1 MFFGAVLSL
10 NVVQAS
16 YWTDPKVNGA
26 TGSQGKWPET
36 EELTNLPRV
45 ESVAGSAPG
54 SRESSFVKPSIDGS
68 ALTRRYG
75 HITDQ
80 ERQLLEKMA
89 AEKKN
94 NPENVK

>member
-16 YWTDPKVNGA
+16 YWKDPKA
-26 TGSQGKWPET
+26 DETTGSQSKLPET

-75 HITDQ
+75 HITDK
-80 ERQLLEKMA
+80 ERQLLEEMA
-89 AEKKN
+89 AKQKN
-94 NPENVK
+94 NPEDVK